1 MKQFSEVLKSLRQ
14 SAGLS
19 IPQLAKALNVSQVC
33 IRDSW
38 EAGKCE
44 PSTPNLRQ
52 IAYFFGVDVDE
63 LLDMEGFIADR
74 DAEWEKSRDAD
85 QHL

>member
-19 IPQLAKALNVSQVC
+19 VPQLAVALGVSQFC

-38 EAGKCE
+38 EAGKSE
-44 PSTPNLRQ
+44 PSSQKLRD

-63 LLDMEGFIADR
+63 LLDMKGFIDDR
-74 DAEWEKSRDAD
+74 DAEWEKAHNAD

>member
-19 IPQLAKALNVSQVC
+19 VPQLAMALGVSQFC

-38 EAGKCE
+38 EAGKSE
-44 PSTPNLRQ
+44 PSAPKLRD

-63 LLDMEGFIADR
+63 LLDMKGFISDK
-74 DAEWEKSRDAD
+74 DAEWEATRHAD